1 MVRVSSPRENTL
13 SSLEYTS
20 IVHVHISNLAAQTG
34 ASLFQQV
41 HAPPYLPWAGS
52 SVSWVYNKTENMTP
66 AQLTA
71 GRQITHAIA
80 EIAPSNAANSFDG
93 TRFPKG
99 SWKLTGVVD
108 SFDRLSLDINALKR
122 DLTKPW

>member
-1 MVRVSSPRENTL
+1 
-13 SSLEYTS
+13 
-20 IVHVHISNLAAQTG
+20 
-34 ASLFQQV
+34 
-41 HAPPYLPWAGS
+41 
-52 SVSWVYNKTENMTP
+52 MTP

-71 GRQITHAIA
+71 GRQITNAIA

-99 SWKLTGVVD
+99 SWKLTGVVE

-122 DLTKPW
+122 DLTKPWQVLKLVKSEKLAILEKSGLW